1 MKRNSA
7 ESLGHLKGA
16 EKQLLV
22 PLYIPISY
30 VIQDK
35 SLGHFKPWAPHLI
48 KQDEWGR
55 CSTKSLPSPE
65 FDDSTILVFEFL
77 QQYCPRMQ

>member
-1 MKRNSA
+1 MERNRA
-7 ESLGHLKGA
+7 ESLGHLMGA

-35 SLGHFKPWAPHLI
+35 SLSHVKPWVPHLI
-48 KQDEWGR
+48 KQNEWER
-55 CSTKSLPSPE
+55 CLTKSLPPPE
-65 FDDSTILVFEFL
+65 LDDSTILVF
-77 QQYCPRMQ
+77 